1 MKSKIILW
9 ILIFW
14 VLSFG
19 VSFAY
24 APFKSGWTCNFPKS
38 EDPDGFWKKEC
49 ENEMSF
55 SKFTETT
62 GTRTMSTTCCWYE
75 EHYPE
80 YMIRQAY
87 IDAQWWAEKLIQE
100 NKFDEVILQANEEI
114 KKMSASMWQ
123 LHDLLLKLSI
133 QVYDESHDKQSTY
146 KTLSEIFKIC
156 TERQKNIKVRAV
168 CGEFYYDLIWTNPK
182 LSKITF
188 DDVNSVLKKENKIIK
203 RWHQYS
209 DQNEIFEPINYPY
222 SSVRNMYMIWDYAFG
237 LWDAFN
243 YFNDHWIDTF
253 GILVMK
259 AGDTHRQKF
268 ADISLPTDSE
278 SSHEL
283 RLWFNNHKL
292 SLYIPI
298 REQNTAEEKRLTSQY
313 ELQNDWSWKLV
324 WCLSEAY
331 KNNNPYEW
339 ITQKKISLTKCQ
351 NLSNH
356 VIGVETVLWN

>member
-1 MKSKIILW
+1 M
-9 ILIFW
+9 
-14 VLSFG
+14 
-19 VSFAY
+19 
-24 APFKSGWTCNFPKS
+24 
-38 EDPDGFWKKEC
+38 
-49 ENEMSF
+49 
-55 SKFTETT
+55 
-62 GTRTMSTTCCWYE
+62 R
-75 EHYPE
+75 
-80 YMIRQAY
+80 
-87 IDAQWWAEKLIQE
+87 
-100 NKFDEVILQANEEI
+100 
-114 KKMSASMWQ
+114 Q

-133 QVYDESHDKQSTY
+133 QVYNESHDKQSTY

-156 TERQKNIKVRAV
+156 TERQKNMKVRSV

-182 LSKITF
+182 LSKITLN
-188 DDVNSVLKKENKIIK
+188 DIMNLLKSKDKMVK
-203 RWHQYS
+203 RWYQYS

-237 LWDAFN
+237 LRDAFN

-253 GILVMK
+253 WILVMK

-298 REQNTAEEKRLTSQY
+298 REQNTATEKRLTSQY

-324 WCLSEAY
+324 WCFNETY

-356 VIGVETVLWN
+356 VIGVEIVLWN